1 MSHVTGE
8 ALRISIGADDD
19 NQAHVVALAGDVDFG
34 TGAAVLDCVS
44 DLTQRGSDVIVDLTG
59 AAFMDSAGLAALLGA
74 RRAAARSGRAFTLRN
89 PPRLIARLLAMS
101 GIDRLVD
108 VEW

>member
-1 MSHVTGE
+1 MDHVTGE
-8 ALRISIGADDD
+8 ALRISIGADERA
-19 NQAHVVALAGDVDFG
+19 QVVALAGDVDFG

-44 DLTQRGSDVIVDLTG
+44 DLARQGSDVVVDLTD
-59 AAFMDSAGLAALLGA
+59 AQFMDSAGLAALLGA

-89 PPRLIARLLAMS
+89 PPRLIARVIAMS

>member
-1 MSHVTGE
+1 MSYVSGR
-8 ALRISIGADDD
+8 ALRISIGAEDSP
-19 NQAHVVALAGDVDFG
+19 ASVVTLRGDVDFG

-44 DLTQRGSDVIVDLTG
+44 DLAARGSDVVVDLRN
-59 AAFMDSAGLAALLGA
+59 AEFMDSAGLAALLGA
-74 RRAAARSGRAFTLRN
+74 RRAAARSGRNFTIRN
-89 PPRLIARLLAMS
+89 PPRFIARVLAAS

>member
-8 ALRISIGADDD
+8 ALRISIGAEDGRP
-19 NQAHVVALAGDVDFG
+19 AHVITLEGDVDFG
-34 TGAAVLDCVS
+34 TSAAVLDCVN
-44 DLTQRGSDVIVDLTG
+44 DLAARGSDVIVDLTD
-59 AAFMDSAGLAALLGA
+59 AQFLDSAGLAALLGA
-74 RRAAARSGRAFTLRN
+74 RRAAARSGRAFTVRN
-89 PPRLIARLLAMS
+89 PPRLIARVLALS

>member
-1 MSHVTGE
+1 MSYVTGE
-8 ALRISIGADDD
+8 ALRISIGADDR
-19 NQAHVVALAGDVDFG
+19 ARVVALSGDVDSG
-34 TGAAVLDCVS
+34 TGAAVLDCVTN
-44 DLTQRGSDVIVDLTG
+44 LAQRGSDVVVDLRD
-59 AAFMDSAGLAALLGA
+59 AEFMDSAGLAALLGA

-89 PPRLIARLLAMS
+89 PPRFIARVLAES